1 MNDPYANALVQL
13 QEVSSLLNLS
23 PSTVEILSTP
33 NRLVTLSFPVLMDDG
48 SVAVFTGFRSQHNN
62 ARGPYKGGIRFHPQ
76 VSESEVKALSM
87 WMTWKCAIANIPY
100 GGGKGG
106 VIVDPKKL
114 SSSELE
120 RVARAYIQGIA
131 PIIGEDTDIPAP
143 DVNTDGKVMDWML
156 SEYEKVL
163 GKPSKATFTGKQIA
177 HGGSQGRT
185 EATGYGG
192 VYVLNRLIE
201 LLGKQ
206 RTGLRVAIQGFGN
219 VGSYFAKA
227 AFDAGYTVVALS
239 DSKGGIQR
247 SEGID
252 PYKAEA
258 HKKSTGSLS
267 GFEGTTEVSNEALLE
282 MKVDVLVPS
291 ALENVITQENV
302 AKLQCSIIIEMAN
315 GPVVPQ
321 VDEYLHEHGIL
332 SVPDVLAN
340 SGGVTVSYFEW
351 VQNKEGSSWSK
362 EEVLAKLEETITVA
376 TNEAY
381 AMKEKHSVTMRM
393 GAYLN
398 GVARVASALE
408 KSL

>member
-13 QEVSSLLNLS
+13 QEVASLLELR
-23 PSTVEILSTP
+23 PSTVAILSTP
-33 NRLVTLSFPVLMDDG
+33 NRLATVSFPVTMDDG
-48 SVAVFTGFRSQHNN
+48 SVAVFTGYRSQHSN

-114 SSSELE
+114 SARELE
-120 RVARAYIQGIA
+120 SVARAYIQRIA

-156 SEYEKVL
+156 SEYEKFL
-163 GKPSKATFTGKQIA
+163 GKPSKATFTGKPIE

-192 VYVLNRLIE
+192 VFVLNRLVE
-201 LLGKQ
+201 LLGKK
-206 RTGLRVAIQGFGN
+206 REGLTVAIQGFGN

-239 DSKGGIQR
+239 DSKGAIQR
-247 SEGID
+247 LEGID

-258 HKKSTGSLS
+258 HKNTTGSLS
-267 GFEGTTEVSNEALLE
+267 GFDGTSELTNEELLE

-302 AKLQCSIIIEMAN
+302 SKLQCSIIIEMAN

-321 VDEYLHEHGIL
+321 VDEYLMEHGIL

-362 EEVLAKLEETITVA
+362 EEVLSKLEETITVA

-381 AMKEKHSVTMRM
+381 AMKEQHAVTMRM
-393 GAYLN
+393 GAYMN